1 MGKFEDVVELAKQT
15 FIPKGIGLDYLAET
29 PAVQS
34 LSRAALLATP
44 GIPLAAAAAQ
54 ALADTETGRNVLSSR
69 PVREAGRLFRDL
81 IEGLPPGEDDLLFAG
96 LKALK
101 SSPDLLKSLSK
112 IGPESMAVVTPLIK
126 DLGIIK
132 PRGAAYVPGTH
143 HFESKLAEHLDKKFI
158 APGNP
163 EDLISLKEVRSE
175 LGKLPGTGVKKEE
188 LSNFNL
194 GPQIDAMISS
204 GKSKITREELA
215 TLIDKRMP
223 RVEIATDTEKHKYY
237 TLPDEDLESKV
248 YDAPDYKSY
257 IMYAPPA
264 KVPER
269 TISRVTDPVSKEAL
283 DAKTASLIK
292 LQEDYDAGKIS
303 STDLYVKSREIE
315 NAFQE
320 SQGRY
325 IGSVEPFKDIH
336 GETAGLHYDQEKYP
350 NILGW
355 TRTTRRRFGP
365 SDAPETA
372 KYIEEIQSDWATK
385 GGKKNP
391 FPLHDVNDVLM
402 RYIDRISRQ
411 AGEQAVGWTPPSV
424 QIARWGGSKA
434 IKDQGLGTDSFSN
447 TTQYIGS
454 LGGEALKPLEKIP
467 KGAINQFE
475 SIIKGLPSFEKYKE
489 FASGPAGELLFDWKK
504 LRDSRWDWGVDGELA
519 KLRFFEEEA
528 GVPLTESQVKEWAKR
543 RPDLMEKAEEY
554 ALSQWKK
561 SEVDY
566 ERNMDLLKSRYLQ
579 MYPGTV
585 DANKGLTGL
594 LTEKTNL
601 VFDVESDLKRKL
613 RSSPIE
619 HEVAENY
626 TGFEDVYGRKMPKS
640 ASQIIKQ
647 RGGTEVFNER
657 VVGDPESNVARRY
670 SQEWPK
676 SKGYVQP
683 QNTGSFFYRIP
694 KEQRGKSL
702 PYPDSLWGLFGAAGL
717 AALAGGGKKQE
728 TTQ

>member
-81 IEGLPPGEDDLLFAG
+81 TEGLPPGEDDLLFAG

-223 RVEIATDTEKHKYY
+223 KIKIATDARRHAKH
-237 TLPDEDLESKV
+237 TLGASTYNEGGLIERP
-248 YDAPDYKSY
+248 PDYKSY
-257 IMYAPPA
+257 IMYAPPV

-269 TISRVTDPVSKEAL
+269 TISRVTDPISKDAL
-283 DAKTASLIK
+283 DARNASLIK

-325 IGSVEPFKDIH
+325 IGSVEPFKDVR
-336 GETAGLHYDQEKYP
+336 GETAGLHYSQEKYP
-350 NILGW
+350 NLLGW
-355 TRTTRRRFGP
+355 ARTTRRPFGS
-365 SDAPETA
+365 SDTPETA

-385 GGKKNP
+385 GGKENP

-411 AGEQAVGWTPPSV
+411 AGEEAVGWTPPVV
-424 QIARWGGSKA
+424 QIARWGGVSRRYKSEA
-434 IKDQGLGTDSFSN
+434 HRFSFDNVFDFIDSF
-447 TTQYIGS
+447 
-454 LGGEALKPLEKIP
+454 GETNLKLNRNIRKSPEWKEAALRLEDM
-467 KGAINQFE
+467 
-475 SIIKGLPSFEKYKE
+475 IKGLPEFQKYKE
-489 FASGPAGELLFDWKK
+489 FAQSDLGKMSKNFESVDKERALRQDLLDAIDKK
-504 LRDSRWDWGVDGELA
+504 TRDS
-519 KLRFFEEEA
+519 
-528 GVPLTESQVKEWAKR
+528 
-543 RPDLMEKAEEY
+543 
-554 ALSQWKK
+554 
-561 SEVDY
+561 
-566 ERNMDLLKSRYLQ
+566 
-579 MYPGTV
+579 
-585 DANKGLTGL
+585 
-594 LTEKTNL
+594 
-601 VFDVESDLKRKL
+601 
-613 RSSPIE
+613 PIPVMI
-619 HEVAENY
+619 HQIENY
-626 TGFEDVYGRKMPKS
+626 TGFEDVYGRKIPKS

-647 RGGTEVFNER
+647 RGEDTEVFNDR
-657 VVGDPESNVARRY
+657 TVGDLEGDVSRAYNYTHQPIHGY
-670 SQEWPK
+670 SQPAD
-676 SKGYVQP
+676 
-683 QNTGSFFYRIP
+683 TGSFFYRIP